1 MLPTVIFPPRSRSF
15 STIDEWKWMA
25 TSAETRSMTSGRR
38 TLTRGFFALFAAS
51 LIGGGY
57 KREIRRD
64 QLIFRLEGE
73 VFLKKARNHRQ
84 CRWLKVP
91 HL

>member
-1 MLPTVIFPPRSRSF
+1 M
-15 STIDEWKWMA
+15 DEWKWTA

-57 KREIRRD
+57 KRESGRD
-64 QLIFRLEGE
+64 QLIFRVKHPWPPGCPRKRALASRGVLEKLG
-73 VFLKKARNHRQ
+73 FGRQ
-84 CRWLKVP
+84 VKR
-91 HL
+91 